1 MAYSE
6 GLPSSFKFNN
16 KETVDTIFSKILIDL
31 LFKDNT
37 FVAGETFTDE
47 YNERAGQIYIRQ
59 LVKPSVSE
67 TTATNAGALN
77 LGDGTETADKLR
89 LIQKNDVISANEI
102 CYEAV
107 SELRASGK
115 SVDKVKVVVESFK
128 EKCQMKWMSYLLATP
143 AEENAVGVGGAT
155 RTADTTADATFTDLI
170 ASLLATRE
178 QIRVNGGQADVLIIS
193 PEIESLFLSN
203 AYTSGNAFVP
213 STNEDLI
220 KNGVIGRLYGMRV
233 ITSNLIGNGT
243 PLSGSVATNTGNAYN
258 CEYIMYDHRTFGICA
273 DIYGPRLVESEYLFG
288 SKAQIQAVCGG
299 GVANPALAY
308 AKIVSD

>member
-16 KETVDTIFSKILIDL
+16 KESVDTIFSKILIDL

-59 LVKPSVSE
+59 LGKTTVAE
-67 TTATNAGALN
+67 TTATNSAGLD
-77 LGDGTETADKLR
+77 LGDGTEAEDRLK
-89 LIQKNDVISANEI
+89 LIQKTDVISANEK

-128 EKCQMKWMSYLLATP
+128 EKCQIKWMSYLLGTP
-143 AEENAVGVGGAT
+143 AEANAVGVGGAT
-155 RTADTTADATFTDLI
+155 RTSDTTADETFAALI
-170 ASLLATRE
+170 SSILATRE
-178 QIRVNGGQADVLIIS
+178 QIRVNGGQADVLIIA
-193 PEIESLFLSN
+193 PEMESLILAN
-203 AYTSGNAFVP
+203 AYTAGNAFVP
-213 STNEDLI
+213 TTNEDLI
-220 KNGVIGRLYGMRV
+220 KNGVIGRLYGMKV
-233 ITSNLIGNGT
+233 ITSNLIGSGT
-243 PLSGSVATNTGNAYN
+243 PLTGSVAANISNAYN

-273 DIYGPRLVESEYLFG
+273 DIYGPRLEDSEFFFG